1 MSEQNVESSQ
11 ADPASENA
19 GGEIENARDQN
30 PAESAKPRTG
40 SAPGRL
46 PARASRTGEAF
57 RFYL

>member
-1 MSEQNVESSQ
+1 MSEQNVERSQ
-11 ADPASENA
+11 TDPASENA
-19 GGEIENARDQN
+19 GGEIANLEDQN
-30 PAESAKPRTG
+30 PAECVKPRTE